1 MKKIALFALLCAA
14 YLVSNFASAQ
24 EVTYVEDPSQGY
36 LLNRMRDN
44 WFIDAEGGVGL
55 FMSPYDAH
63 ADFGRR
69 LGAKVNLHIGK
80 WFSPLLGLRFGGDFE
95 QLKGATWNGNYA
107 ALGYRNWPKIY
118 NEYYDN
124 GNLKASYVPT
134 HFNDVGV
141 TGDVLFNVTNWLCA
155 YKPYRFYNAIFYVG
169 ADANWVYARDGE
181 RPISDGPWKY
191 GANDD
196 PEHSRNYSVHAGLL
210 NSFAI
215 TKKIDVLLDLRFDFL
230 QEHADG
236 AGMGYR
242 TWNEYPSIMIGMSYK
257 LGKSEWNA
265 PVTAVCPEYKYN
277 DAEGDALAADL
288 ANAKRKIADLE
299 NQMRDCLENKRM
311 APTAERLVESG
322 EMPLA
327 TVYFPINRTEVLG
340 VQRNVVD
347 AVAEV
352 MKNENRNYL
361 LTGWAD
367 NYTGN
372 DQINV
377 RLRKGRVATVK
388 NELVKKGIAESRLE
402 TQINNGELTD
412 YGPKCASLDRA
423 VTIQRK

>member
-14 YLVSNFASAQ
+14 YLMPNFAGAQ

-44 WFIDAEGGVGL
+44 WFIDAEGGLGL
-55 FMSPYDAH
+55 FMSPYDANRPL
-63 ADFGRR
+63 GKQ
-69 LGAKVNLHIGK
+69 LGAKVNIHIGK

-95 QLKGATWNGNYA
+95 QLKGATWTGNYA
-107 ALGYRNWPKIY
+107 ALGYRNWPEMYKDGKY
-118 NEYYDN
+118 
-124 GNLKASYVPT
+124 APT
-134 HFNDVGV
+134 HFNDVGF

-155 YKPYRFYNAIFYVG
+155 YKPYRFYNAIYYVG
-169 ADANWVYARDGE
+169 ADANWVYTRSGK
-181 RPISDGPWKY
+181 RPVSDGPWEY

-196 PEHSRNYSVHAGLL
+196 PDHCRNYSIHTGLL

-215 TKKIDVLLDLRFDFL
+215 TKKFDLLLDLRFDFL

-242 TWNEYPSIMIGMSYK
+242 TWNEYPSVMIGMCYK
-257 LGKSEWNA
+257 IGKSEWNA
-265 PVTAVCPEYKYN
+265 PVTAVCPDWKYT
-277 DAEGDALAADL
+277 DAEGDQLAADL
-288 ANAKRKIADLE
+288 ADANRRIADLE
-299 NQMRDCLENKRM
+299 NQLRDCLEKKPR
-311 APTAERLVESG
+311 ADLLAKPQALPG

-327 TVYFPINRTEVLG
+327 TIYFPINRTDVLG

-372 DQINV
+372 DKINV
-377 RLRKGRVATVK
+377 RLRKGRVASVK
-388 NELVKKGIAESRLE
+388 NELVKKGIAEGRLE
-402 TQINNGELTD
+402 TEINNGELTD

>member
-1 MKKIALFALLCAA
+1 MKKIALLVILCAA
-14 YLVSNFASAQ
+14 YLIPSLSVAQ

-44 WFIDAEGGVGL
+44 WFITADGGVGL
-55 FMSPYDAH
+55 IMSSYDRH
-63 ADFGRR
+63 LKFGQR
-69 LGAKVNLHIGK
+69 LGAKADLFVGK
-80 WFSPLLGLRFGGDFE
+80 WFSPLLGLRGGVDFE
-95 QLKGATWNGNYA
+95 QLKGATWTGNYA
-107 ALGYRNWPKIY
+107 ALGYRGDIQAKDRGFNFQ
-118 NEYYDN
+118 
-124 GNLKASYVPT
+124 
-134 HFNDVGV
+134 HFNDVGLV
-141 TGDVLFNVTNWLCA
+141 GDVLFNVSNWLCG
-155 YKPYRFYNAIFYVG
+155 YKPHRFYNAIFYVG
-169 ADANWVYARDGE
+169 MTVNWVYCRDGA
-181 RPISDGPWKY
+181 RPVSDGPWRY

-196 PEHSRNYSVHAGLL
+196 PDHSRNYSMQAGLL

-215 TKKIDVLLDLRFDFL
+215 TKKIDLNLDLRFDL
-230 QEHADG
+230 MQEHIDG

-242 TWNEYPSIMIGMSYK
+242 SWNEYPGVLIGMTYK
-257 LGKSEWNA
+257 FGKSEWNA
-265 PVTAVCPEYKYN
+265 PIQVQCPEWKYTDN
-277 DAEGDALAADL
+277 EGDALT
-288 ANAKRKIADLE
+288 ANLNNANRKIGDLE
-299 NQMRDCLENKRM
+299 DQLRKCLEKKPAL
-311 APTAERLVESG
+311 APNNLNEDATG
-322 EMPLA
+322 EAPLA

-388 NELVKKGIAESRLE
+388 NELVKKGVAESRLE
-402 TQINNGELTD
+402 TQINNGELTN

>member
-1 MKKIALFALLCAA
+1 MKKIALLVILCAA
-14 YLVSNFASAQ
+14 CLIPSLSVAQ

-44 WFIDAEGGVGL
+44 WFITADGGVGL
-55 FMSPYDAH
+55 IMSPYDKH
-63 ADFGRR
+63 LKFSQR
-69 LGAKVNLHIGK
+69 LGAKTDLFIGK
-80 WFSPLLGLRFGGDFE
+80 WFSPLLGLRGGVDFE
-95 QLKGATWNGNYA
+95 QLKGATWANNHS
-107 ALGYRNWPKIY
+107 ALGYRGDIRAKDKG
-118 NEYYDN
+118 YYFQ
-124 GNLKASYVPT
+124 
-134 HFNDVGV
+134 HFNDVGLV
-141 TGDVLFNVTNWLCA
+141 GDVLFNVSNWLCG
-155 YKPYRFYNAIFYVG
+155 YKPHRFYNAIFYVG
-169 ADANWVYARDGE
+169 MTVNWVYARSGA

-196 PEHSRNYSVHAGLL
+196 PDHSRNYSMQAGLL
-210 NSFAI
+210 NAFAI
-215 TKKIDVLLDLRFDFL
+215 TKKIDLNLDLRFDL
-230 QEHADG
+230 MQEHIDG

-242 TWNEYPSIMIGMSYK
+242 TWNEYPGILIGMTYK
-257 LGKSEWNA
+257 FGKSEWNA
-265 PVTAVCPEYKYN
+265 PIQVQCPEWKYTDN
-277 DAEGDALAADL
+277 EGDALT
-288 ANAKRKIADLE
+288 ANLNNANRKIGDLE
-299 NQMRDCLENKRM
+299 DQLRKCLEKKPV
-311 APTAERLVESG
+311 APATLTEDGTPVSDA
-322 EMPLA
+322 PLA

-352 MKNENRNYL
+352 MKNEDRSYL

-388 NELVKKGIAESRLE
+388 KELINKGVAENRLE
-402 TQINNGELTD
+402 TQINNGELTN

>member
-1 MKKIALFALLCAA
+1 MKKIALLVLLCAA
-14 YLVSNFASAQ
+14 FLAPDCASAQ

-36 LLNRMRDN
+36 LFNRMRDN
-44 WFIDAEGGVGL
+44 WFIDAEGGVGI
-55 FMSPYDAH
+55 FMSPYDAN
-63 ADFGRR
+63 APFGKRI
-69 LGAKVNLHIGK
+69 GAKVNLHIGK

-95 QLKGATWNGNYA
+95 QLKGATWTGNYA
-107 ALGYRNWPKIY
+107 ALGYRNWPEMYKDGRY
-118 NEYYDN
+118 
-124 GNLKASYVPT
+124 APT
-134 HFNDVGV
+134 HFNDAGV
-141 TGDVLFNVTNWLCA
+141 TGDVLFNVSNWLCG

-169 ADANWVYARDGE
+169 MDANWVYARSGD
-181 RPISDGPWKY
+181 RPVSDGKWKY

-196 PEHSRNYSVHAGLL
+196 EDHSRNYSIHAGLL

-215 TKKIDVLLDLRFDFL
+215 TKKIDVLLDVRFDFL

-242 TWNEYPSIMIGMSYK
+242 TWNEYPSVMIGMSYK

-265 PVTAVCPEYKYN
+265 PITAICPEWKYT

-288 ANAKRKIADLE
+288 ADAKRKIADLE
-299 NQMRDCLENKRM
+299 DQLRKCLEKKKDVPANQ
-311 APTAERLVESG
+311 LVEAG
-322 EMPLA
+322 EVPLA
-327 TVYFPINRTEVLG
+327 TIYFPINRTDVLG
-340 VQRNVVD
+340 VQRNVVE

-352 MKNENRNYL
+352 MKSENRNYL

-372 DQINV
+372 DKINV

-388 NELVKKGIAESRLE
+388 DELVKKGVAESRLE
-402 TQINNGELTD
+402 TEINNGELTN

-423 VTIQRK
+423 VTIHRK

>member
-1 MKKIALFALLCAA
+1 MKKIVLLVTLCVA
-14 YLVSNFASAQ
+14 YLVPSMTIAQ

-36 LLNRMRDN
+36 LFNRMRDN

-55 FMSPYDAH
+55 FMSSYDAR
-63 ADFGRR
+63 APFGKR
-69 LGAKVNLHIGK
+69 LGAKVNIHVGK

-95 QLKGATWNGNYA
+95 QLKGATWVGNYA
-107 ALGYRNWPKIY
+107 ALGYRNWPELYK
-118 NEYYDN
+118 ND
-124 GNLKASYVPT
+124 KFAPT
-134 HFNDVGV
+134 HFNDIGV
-141 TGDVLFNVTNWLCA
+141 TGDILFNVSNWLCG

-169 ADANWVYARDGE
+169 VDANWVYARDGA
-181 RPISDGPWKY
+181 RPVSDGPWKY

-196 PEHSRNYSVHAGLL
+196 PDHSRNYSVHGGLL
-210 NSFAI
+210 NSFAL
-215 TKKIDVLLDLRFDFL
+215 TKKFDLLLDLRFDFL

-265 PVTAVCPEYKYN
+265 PVTAVCPEPKYT
-277 DAEGDALAADL
+277 DAEGDALLQQLND
-288 ANAKRKIADLE
+288 ANRKIADLE
-299 NQMRDCLENKRM
+299 NQLRKC
-311 APTAERLVESG
+311 AERPAAMLDDKVRLKDNAVEA
-322 EMPLA
+322 PLA

-347 AVAEV
+347 AIAEV
-352 MKNENRNYL
+352 MKSESRNYM

-372 DQINV
+372 DNINT

-388 NELVKKGIAESRLE
+388 KELVKKGVAENRLDTE
-402 TQINNGELTD
+402 INDGELTN
-412 YGPKCASLDRA
+412 YGPKAASLDRA
-423 VTIQRK
+423 VTIHRK

>member
-1 MKKIALFALLCAA
+1 MKKFALLVLLCVS
-14 YLVSNFASAQ
+14 YLVPVTTSAQ

-36 LLNRMRDN
+36 LFNRMKDN

-55 FMSPYDAH
+55 FMSPYDANISW
-63 ADFGRR
+63 GKQ

-80 WFSPLLGLRFGGDFE
+80 WFSPLIGVRFGGDFE
-95 QLKGATWNGNYA
+95 QLKGATWAGNTS
-107 ALGYRNWPKIY
+107 ALGYRNGGKVY
-118 NEYYDN
+118 TKNGRSYY
-124 GNLKASYVPT
+124 PT
-134 HFNDVGV
+134 HFNDIGF
-141 TGDVLFNVTNWLCA
+141 TGDVLFNVSNWIVG

-169 ADANWVYARDGE
+169 MDANWVYAREGTN
-181 RPISDGPWKY
+181 PYGNGAWKY

-196 PEHSRNYSVHAGLL
+196 TDHCRNYSLHAGLL
-210 NSFAI
+210 NSFAL
-215 TKKIDVLLDLRFDFL
+215 TKRFDLLLDLRFDFL

-265 PVTAVCPEYKYN
+265 PVTAVCPEWKYT
-277 DAEGDALAADL
+277 DAEGDALV
-288 ANAKRKIADLE
+288 ANLNDANRKLADLE
-299 NQMRDCLENKRM
+299 NQLRKCLEKKPVGEN
-311 APTAERLVESG
+311 AAQLIESG
-322 EMPLA
+322 EAPLA
-327 TVYFPINRTEVLG
+327 TIYFPINRTEVLG
-340 VQRNVVD
+340 VQRNVLE
-347 AVAEV
+347 AVSEV
-352 MKNENRNYL
+352 MKSENRNYL

-388 NELVKKGIAESRLE
+388 SELVKKGVADSRLE
-402 TQINNGELTD
+402 TEINNGELTN

-423 VTIQRK
+423 VTIHRK